1 MEKADLKELAPRGT
15 LRGGIVTAPVA
26 SAFFAV
32 GQGGALKGVTVDLMR
47 ALAAEL
53 ECPFEL
59 VVFPNSG
66 EVTEAVASSECDVAF
81 MPQDAERMNKV
92 DFGPAYLMIESTF
105 LVPAGS
111 KLRQLLEANFPGARA
126 IAIAGTTTGR
136 SARKFL
142 TNGSVEDVRGVDDM
156 VAKAKIGDGDLFAL
170 SRDAFAT
177 LLPQLPGARV
187 LEGNFQ
193 QVGVAIAV
201 PKGRPRALKLVSDFL
216 ERAKQS
222 GTVRRALDAA
232 GYADLD
238 VAPRDPAG
246 ATYAARRPIP
256 A

>member
-1 MEKADLKELAPRGT
+1 MTHPGFKELSPGGM
-15 LRGGIVTAPVA
+15 LRGGIVNAPAA
-26 SAFFAV
+26 SAFFAIKD
-32 GQGGALKGVTVDLMR
+32 GNALKGVTVDLMR

-53 ECPFEL
+53 NCPLEL

-66 EVTEAVASSECDVAF
+66 EVTEAVATGACDVAF
-81 MPQDAERMNKV
+81 MPQDAERMKKV

-111 KLRQLLEANFPGARA
+111 KLRDLSEANFPGARA

-142 TNGSVEDVRGVDDM
+142 TQGTVEDVRGVDDM
-156 VAKAKIGDGDLFAL
+156 VAKAKIGAGQGGGDLFAL
-170 SRDAFAT
+170 SRDAFTT
-177 LLPQLPGARV
+177 LMPQLPGARV

-201 PKGRPRALKLVSDFL
+201 PKQRPRALKLVSDFL
-216 ERAKQS
+216 EQAKRS

-232 GYADLD
+232 GYRDLE
-238 VAPRDPAG
+238 VASAN
-246 ATYAARRPIP
+246 
-256 A
+256 